1 MNRLYWTLRYACHRC
16 SGSGLVGLCLI
27 LGASIALFGSIRP
40 ESARQSARLTAL
52 TSLMDDSATLE
63 NKASGMH
70 PGMAHQSMPAA
81 ATYTDFLRKNAELAL
96 LHSIALTE
104 IDFTSRPE
112 AGQRFVRHTLR
123 YAIDGNYPALREYL
137 DAVERLPG
145 ARIDSVS
152 FVRSGDQRGAINALV
167 NLSYLVETAS

>member
-1 MNRLYWTLRYACHRC
+1 MNRLYWTLRYWCHRC
-16 SGSGLVGLCLI
+16 GGSGVVGLCLI

-40 ESARQSARLTAL
+40 ESAAQSARLA
-52 TSLMDDSATLE
+52 SLMAQMDDSARLE
-63 NKASGMH
+63 NKAASVHTGT
-70 PGMAHQSMPAA
+70 ARQSMPAA

-123 YAIDGNYPALREYL
+123 FAIDGNYPALREYL

-152 FVRSGDQRGAINALV
+152 FVRSGDQPDAVNALV

>member
-1 MNRLYWTLRYACHRC
+1 MNRLYWTLRYACHCC
-16 SGSGLVGLCLI
+16 SGFGLVGFCLI
-27 LGASIALFGSIRP
+27 LGASLALFGGIRP
-40 ESARQSARLTAL
+40 ERAAQSMRLTSLTALIDDSARLENDAARVHADTA
-52 TSLMDDSATLE
+52 S
-63 NKASGMH
+63 
-70 PGMAHQSMPAA
+70 QSMPAA
-81 ATYTDFLRKNAELAL
+81 ATYTNFLRKNAELAL

-112 AGQRFVRHTLR
+112 AGQRLVRHTLR

-145 ARIDSVS
+145 ARVESVS
-152 FVRSGDQRGAINALV
+152 FVRSGDQRGAVNALV